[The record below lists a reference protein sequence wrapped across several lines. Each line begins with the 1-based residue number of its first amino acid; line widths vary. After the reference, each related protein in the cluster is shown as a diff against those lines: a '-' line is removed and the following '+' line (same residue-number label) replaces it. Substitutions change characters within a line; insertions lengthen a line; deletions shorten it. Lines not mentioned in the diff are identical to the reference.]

1 MDLFRGVYH
10 SEDVIPVVYQCEYES
25 LGVQHIEDVLWCLPV
40 WGCHPTDDGRTQSVW
55 RRAAHWSLVWTST
68 TLTLHLPHTT
78 LHLPQITLH
87 LPHIIPYLPHITLN
101 LPNISLHFTFHQPL
115 LTSHHL
121 QTPLSSYLLIYWIHS
136 IIRLRGLRASPYFS
150 ISQWNRHIL
159 DLYYYQYP
167 FSYPHTLY
175 LQSFIF
181 LSTLMRNSNWIYFI
195 SSLLMSVLRIEFKYN
210 QKTLKSVCRDN
221 LGIWVLGSGWEY
233 SLQRLGIHRETSRQM
248 ISIDIFGKL
257 FLSSFLRLLKLA
269 CSG

>member
-1 MDLFRGVYH
+1 MVYNCPLY
-10 SEDVIPVVYQCEYES
+10 SMS
-25 LGVQHIEDVLWCLPV
+25 NL
-40 WGCHPTDDGRTQSVW
+40 
-55 RRAAHWSLVWTST
+55 AF
-68 TLTLHLPHTT
+68 LTLPSTYLTSPSTY
-78 LHLPQITLH
+78 QISAST
-87 LPHIIPYLPHITLN
+87 
-101 LPNISLHFTFHQPL
+101 FFHQPL

>member
-1 MDLFRGVYH
+1 MFSG
-10 SEDVIPVVYQCEYES
+10 VYQCE
-25 LGVQHIEDVLWCLPV
+25 GVTRLMTGGPSQSDGELPT
-40 WGCHPTDDGRTQSVW
+40 G
-55 RRAAHWSLVWTST
+55 HWSEHPPPSPYTCLTPPSPYLTSPPSY
-68 TLTLHLPHTT
+68 LTLPSTYLTSPSTY
-78 LHLPQITLH
+78 QISAST
-87 LPHIIPYLPHITLN
+87 
-101 LPNISLHFTFHQPL
+101 FFHQPL

-221 LGIWVLGSGWEY
+221 LRIWVLGSGWE
-233 SLQRLGIHRETSRQM
+233 
-248 ISIDIFGKL
+248 
-257 FLSSFLRLLKLA
+257 
-269 CSG
+269 

>member
-1 MDLFRGVYH
+1 MWIWVPWCSTYRG
-10 SEDVIPVVYQCEYES
+10 
-25 LGVQHIEDVLWCLPV
+25 
-40 WGCHPTDDGRTQSVW
+40 R
-55 RRAAHWSLVWTST
+55 SLVFTSVRVSPDWWREDPVSLT
-68 TLTLHLPHTT
+68 ESCPLVTGLNIHHPHLTLASHHPPLTSHHPLLTSHR
-78 LHLPQITLH
+78 PQLTKYQPLR
-87 LPHIIPYLPHITLN
+87 
-101 LPNISLHFTFHQPL
+101 TFHQPL

-210 QKTLKSVCRDN
+210 QKTLKSVCMD
-221 LGIWVLGSGWEY
+221 LGIKVGVVASKAGNV
-233 SLQRLGIHRETSRQM
+233 GIHRETSRQM
-248 ISIDIFGKL
+248 NIYW
-257 FLSSFLRLLKLA
+257 
-269 CSG
+269 